1 MKFLLDKAHIKTGL
15 FFFFLLTFTLN
26 VYAQF
31 LPIPKEKVPVNDFAH
46 VLTSQQASK
55 LNNELTRF
63 ENETSTAVVLVT
75 VDDLHGYDEAQYA
88 VELAHKWGIGQKG
101 KDNGIL
107 VLVKPKTA
115 NSAGQ
120 AYIAV
125 GYGLESVVP
134 DAVGKRI
141 VEYEMIPAFKKGD
154 YYAGLSNGFK
164 VIMDLTRGS
173 YTADAYIKRKGG
185 GFAALIPFFIFLVIF
200 VIFTMG
206 GRRNRSVA
214 YGSGANKSGLPWWAW
229 MMLGSS
235 MGNRSHSSWSNFN
248 SGGGSFGGGSGFGG
262 GGFGGFGG
270 GGFGGG
276 GAGGS
281 W

>member
-1 MKFLLDKAHIKTGL
+1 MKFLLDKARIKTGL
-15 FFFFLLTFTLN
+15 LFFFLLAFVAST
-26 VYAQF
+26 YAQF
-31 LPIPKEKVPVNDFAH
+31 PPIPKEKVPVYDFAH
-46 VLTSQQASK
+46 VLSAQQVNK
-55 LNNELTRF
+55 LNNELARF
-63 ENETSTAVVLVT
+63 ENETSTAIVLVT
-75 VDDLHGYDEAQYA
+75 VDDLHDYDKAQYA
-88 VELAHKWGIGQKG
+88 VELAHKWGLGQKG

-107 VLVKPKTA
+107 VLVKPKTTS
-115 NSAGQ
+115 SAGQ

-134 DAVGKRI
+134 DAVGKKI

-154 YYAGLSNGFK
+154 YYAGLASASK
-164 VIMDLTRGS
+164 VLMELTRGS
-173 YTADAYIKRKGG
+173 YSADDYVKQKGG
-185 GFAALIPFFIFLVIF
+185 GFAALIPLLIFVILF

-214 YGSGANKSGLPWWAW
+214 YGSGSSKSGLPWWAW

-235 MGNRSHSSWSNFN
+235 MGNRSNSGWSNFN